1 MRRLRLRCNGVRKS
15 SASRIYDGALTI
27 MGRWGRILVTLRLDT
42 CTRLGCGFEER
53 AVEHRSTE
61 FRSWCLF
68 VCCVVPGWFVLVLS
82 NLDILQAEFGQLPA
96 GCLESA

>member
-53 AVEHRSTE
+53 AVGAPVDRI
-61 FRSWCLF
+61 
-68 VCCVVPGWFVLVLS
+68 PVLVPLC
-82 NLDILQAEFGQLPA
+82 LLCRA
-96 GCLESA
+96 GLVRARPFKS